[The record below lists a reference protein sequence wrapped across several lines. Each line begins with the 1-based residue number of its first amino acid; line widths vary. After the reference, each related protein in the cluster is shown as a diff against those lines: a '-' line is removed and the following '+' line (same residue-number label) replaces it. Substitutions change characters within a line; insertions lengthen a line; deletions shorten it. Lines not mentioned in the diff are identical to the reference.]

1 LTNIGTFSLY
11 AITLALIFSISS
23 SFYLIPSKLRW
34 SNAHSSKKALFAFP
48 PDEKPFDWS
57 NFTRPEAYIL
67 FTRGYKKKTPI
78 SSKDSVKFDLAK
90 PITWLGIL
98 FFVPVFGSEFFFAIS
113 RGFICNLPA
122 MPDLCQS
129 VNVVGSG

>member
-1 LTNIGTFSLY
+1 M
-11 AITLALIFSISS
+11 
-23 SFYLIPSKLRW
+23 IPSKLPS
-34 SNAHSSKKALFAFP
+34 SNTHSSSKNALFATLP
-48 PDEKPFDWS
+48 PDEKPFDWT